1 MTDWKAIADAR
12 KLDIPPEDLA
22 KIIPTLD
29 TLEEAFRPLLNQLS
43 YTDSE

>member
-12 KLDIPPEDLA
+12 GLNIPPEDLD

-29 TLEEAFRPLLNQLS
+29 RLEEAFRPLLKQLS
-43 YTDSE
+43 YTDPE